1 MFGKPFEP
9 VKLKCKVTLLTKL
22 KMPAAAA
29 LTLDAAV
36 YQQEATWLE
45 WSYNTIKQHALRSSE
60 AATAKD
66 WLSALS
72 SDAYLSMV
80 DDYIM
85 HTVLGAARC
94 RDEACR
100 EPLQSFE
107 LRPLVTIAARVIRA
121 NELQDA
127 TLAPDE
133 GMLLCGAAALQAT
146 GLPIHIE
153 ALFLDCIVQD
163 RSFSFVRARSTGSA
177 SSLAGMKIQ
186 RQGVRV
192 TLNYI
197 DIQSWNVSLVQTAL
211 ESLLPSLLVDM
222 AKIAGPTTGFYKY
235 WPYSTRMTTDLEQVA
250 GLGQMYQALYG
261 EKLFLALGEFK
272 AGREIIFCTADF
284 NAPVFEYLKQVLPVG
299 AFAPQV
305 GRDLVGS
312 KKVKPVTLTPAR
324 LREAL
329 SRLRNNEAGRSG
341 NVERVRLTVADAI
354 SLLEYLLSDMLN
366 PSITGEF
373 YVRNLYRQLAG
384 CSCLP
389 MADGTVGAFPS
400 LTRDLL
406 LSAPLS
412 IVALVPSLRAKAI
425 HDSLKG
431 RLPLFLDELFL
442 ASVNLSISPSVL
454 VQEVVR
460 VSFPNAWTGLNAV
473 TGWVQEGGGLFVGR
487 GTGARSSSLP
497 SETLMYTLWNGVL
510 GGRSDARLY
519 QELSPV
525 PLLPVTTRIGRVLL
539 STQYIRHVFLST
551 PTPTQDERR
560 AFLRQETGRLTT
572 LASAEATLQ
581 LSASADQATDIDP
594 ADWAWVQQRSAQ
606 YQRSAP
612 SPPAPVEEL
621 PAAVEVHDNPVTLPI
636 QDALL
641 SLHNILDSS
650 VSAQSGTGSSSH
662 AVDAILLKLG
672 IPFFDAAILEGSPIA
687 QAADQA
693 PLARR
698 ILSSLTALSE
708 SRVAVYMHS
717 ERGGDAVELGPL
729 LDFDAIPRQ
738 ERSTLL
744 QLLYTEHLSSPFTAQ
759 EIAQLK
765 ALRLFTVH
773 GVGSADAGAVAYD
786 SITNVYWSSSGPSL
800 HSTPVATTDLPYEAP
815 LVLAHEPSLEPLY
828 RLLGAAELTPS
839 LAAKQ
844 YLLPELLHPS
854 TGLRRKLGIVTQLAD
869 RYVIYTNIRFYDND
883 SYYILFIQVGDRL

>member
-22 KMPAAAA
+22 KMPAVTDLTLEAA
-29 LTLDAAV
+29 L
-36 YQQEATWLE
+36 YQPEATWLE
-45 WSYNTIKQHALRSSE
+45 WPYNAIKQHVLRSYE

-66 WLSALS
+66 WVSALP
-72 SDAYLSMV
+72 SDAYVSLV
-80 DDYIM
+80 DDYLM
-85 HTVLGAARC
+85 HTILGAARC

-127 TLAPDE
+127 TLAPDV

-146 GLPIHIE
+146 GLPVHIE
-153 ALFLDCIVQD
+153 APFLDCLVQD
-163 RSFSFVRARSTGSA
+163 RSISFVRTRSTGSA
-177 SSLAGMKIQ
+177 GSLAGMKLQ

-211 ESLLPSLLVDM
+211 ESLLPPLLIDM
-222 AKIAGPTTGFYKY
+222 AKLTGLTTGFYKY
-235 WPYSTRMTTDLEQVA
+235 WPYSSRMTADLEQVV
-250 GLGQMYQALYG
+250 GLGQLYQALYG

-272 AGREIIFCTADF
+272 TGREIIFCTADF
-284 NAPVFEYLKQVLPVG
+284 TAPVFEYLKQVLPVG

-329 SRLRNNEAGRSG
+329 SRLRNSGASRSG
-341 NVERVRLTVADAI
+341 NADRLRLTVADAI
-354 SLLEYLLSDMLN
+354 SLLEYLLSDMLS
-366 PSITGEF
+366 PAVTGEF

-384 CSCLP
+384 CPCLP

-412 IVALVPSLRAKAI
+412 ILALVPSLRAKAI
-425 HDSLKG
+425 HDLLIG
-431 RLPLFLDELFL
+431 RLPLFRDELFL
-442 ASVNLSISPSVL
+442 ASVNISTSPSVL
-454 VQEVVR
+454 VQEVAR
-460 VSFPNAWTGLNAV
+460 VSFPSSWTGLSAV

-487 GTGARSSSLP
+487 GVGARSSGLP
-497 SETLMYTLWNGVL
+497 SETLMYALWNDML
-510 GGRSDARLY
+510 AGRSDARLY

-525 PLLPVTTRIGRVLL
+525 PLLPVTTRLGRVLL
-539 STQYIRHVFLST
+539 STQFIRHVFLST
-551 PTPTQDERR
+551 PTPPQDERR
-560 AFLRQETGRLTT
+560 AFLRQETGRLIS

-581 LSASADQATDIDP
+581 LSASADQAAITDP

-606 YQRSAP
+606 YQRSAL

-621 PAAVEVHDNPVTLPI
+621 PAAVEAHDDHVALPI

-641 SLHNILDSS
+641 PFHNDFDSS
-650 VSAQSGTGSSSH
+650 FSPQSGTGSSSH

-672 IPFFDAAILEGSPIA
+672 VPFFDAAILEGSPVA

-744 QLLYTEHLSSPFTAQ
+744 QLLYTEHLSSPFTTQ
-759 EIAQLK
+759 EMTQLK
-765 ALRLFTVH
+765 SLRLFTVH

-786 SITNVYWSSSGPSL
+786 SNTNVYWSSSGPTL
-800 HSTPVATTDLPYEAP
+800 HSTTAAATDLPYEAP

-854 TGLRRKLGIVTQLAD
+854 TGLRRKLEIVIQLAD

-883 SYYILFIQVGDRL
+883 SYYVLFLQVGDRL